1 MFVTR
6 LFVTR
11 TPPKTGWHVLP
22 MEQQVDL
29 SLFFKYPDEDDEADD
44 AKDEHY
50 EFYEADVDEDNLFA
64 RPWQRILIKH
74 DRERTVRISLQ

>member
-1 MFVTR
+1 MLVTR
-6 LFVTR
+6 LFVLLVIR

-29 SLFFKYPDEDDEADD
+29 SLFFEYPDEDDEADV

-50 EFYEADVDEDNLFA
+50 EFYEADVDEKYQSDEAVYEVPIQQKFNHFLG
-64 RPWQRILIKH
+64 
-74 DRERTVRISLQ
+74 

>member
-11 TPPKTGWHVLP
+11 TPLKTGWHVFP

-50 EFYEADVDEDNLFA
+50 EFYEADVDEEYQSDEA
-64 RPWQRILIKH
+64 VYEVLIQQKFNQ
-74 DRERTVRISLQ
+74 SLG

>member
-1 MFVTR
+1 
-6 LFVTR
+6 
-11 TPPKTGWHVLP
+11 

-29 SLFFKYPDEDDEADD
+29 SLFFEYHDEDDEADD

>member
-1 MFVTR
+1 
-6 LFVTR
+6 
-11 TPPKTGWHVLP
+11 

-29 SLFFKYPDEDDEADD
+29 SLFFEYPDEDDEADD

-74 DRERTVRISLQ
+74 DRERTVRISLQWKYVIYCVVEQAVDAIILY

>member
-1 MFVTR
+1 MTR

-29 SLFFKYPDEDDEADD
+29 SLFFEYHDEDDEADD